1 MFTRRNPFIF
11 VEVYRLHLFIRIFLP
26 ARRIIL
32 RIMKSVLNPNYTFFL
47 SFLIFINLGE
57 YFIR

>member
-32 RIMKSVLNPNYTFFL
+32 RIMKSVLNPLHVFPFFFNFYQ
-47 SFLIFINLGE
+47 S
-57 YFIR
+57 R

>member
-32 RIMKSVLNPNYTFFL
+32 RIMKSVLNPLHVFPLFFNFYQ
-47 SFLIFINLGE
+47 S
-57 YFIR
+57 R